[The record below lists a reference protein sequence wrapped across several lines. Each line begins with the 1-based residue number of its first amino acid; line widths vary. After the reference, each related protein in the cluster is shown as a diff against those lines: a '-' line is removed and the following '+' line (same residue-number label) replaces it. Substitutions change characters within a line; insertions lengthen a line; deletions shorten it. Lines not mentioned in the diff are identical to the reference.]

1 MPATGDRS
9 NTMETVQAVGSGHAA
24 NQARHLKPHHIPKW
38 IVTHPVDQPSPQ
50 GISHNVTSRSH
61 QCFFASNSTVMKT
74 WHPEPPTG
82 RTNLA
87 SHTATCRLQTIDQ
100 ARQVIRL
107 TKLDQPVRM
116 IRHQH
121 PCQHAAI
128 PQQKAIIETARRSTC
143 HRKLAKHRATIT
155 GYAGKQISHARA
167 GYTAFAQGP
176 ITG

>member
-1 MPATGDRS
+1 MRNPLREFAGMARSHNHKPAGTETNQASWTQCKLWERAMPMTRDKS
-9 NTMETVQAVGSGHAA
+9 NIMDTVQAVGSGHAA
-24 NQARHLKPHHIPKW
+24 NQARQLKPHHIPKW
-38 IVTHPVDQPSPQ
+38 IVTHPADQSSPQ

-100 ARQVIRL
+100 TGQVIRL
-107 TKLDQPVRM
+107 TKLDQPVRV

-121 PCQHAAI
+121 PCQHAAV
-128 PQQKAIIETARRSTC
+128 P
-143 HRKLAKHRATIT
+143 
-155 GYAGKQISHARA
+155 
-167 GYTAFAQGP
+167 
-176 ITG
+176 